1 MWSREVFLEK
11 VERSKRFLFNSVK
24 MASTTLSISKYQV
37 LSLYRGL
44 LKLAKAKVSLPGN
57 KDALFKPYITKQFKE
72 NKNLKE
78 ESKIFHLYNNGLDTI
93 RVFYAA
99 EEQLVSDPKIIIFC
113 YF

>member
-1 MWSREVFLEK
+1 
-11 VERSKRFLFNSVK
+11 

-57 KDALFKPYITKQFKE
+57 KDALFKPYITKQFKD

-99 EEQLVSDPKIIIFC
+99 EEQLVSNPKIIIFC
-113 YF
+113 NF